1 MEFYKKHQR
10 EQLVF
15 LVKIPLKF
23 YDLAPRN
30 GYMSF
35 QRHILCFLFNQI
47 IFIICVSFTW
57 GNVDFAE
64 DICANEISR
73 NLNCFFHL
81 LFFTFFESNKIKE
94 LQISKSCLMIFT
106 QWNKI
111 EYFSDLFLFIP
122 LAQWQQFLIAIVILL
137 QFFFRF
143 VVL

>member
-1 MEFYKKHQR
+1 MEASQRSKKFNRIICSCLLFLQFMILNFNDHLPINIHSYTHMYQQTYMRFYKKHQR

-57 GNVDFAE
+57 GNVDYAE

-73 NLNCFFHL
+73 NSNCFF
-81 LFFTFFESNKIKE
+81 T
-94 LQISKSCLMIFT
+94 C
-106 QWNKI
+106 
-111 EYFSDLFLFIP
+111 YFS
-122 LAQWQQFLIAIVILL
+122 
-137 QFFFRF
+137 RF
-143 VVL
+143 SNQTK